1 MSQQQLDQLFSSSP
15 AGPIPNGQA
24 RGTAIIA
31 PGTTYSQDIAE
42 VINIFAWQGK
52 VFDAAHGRLVNLIT
66 PLGINAIVADVYV
79 GPSWLDDKDCVVL
92 DYSKTSTL
100 AHWIRD
106 EIREI
111 APSFYL
117 GIVYWGKKRL
127 INFSLD
133 FSPSS

>member
-1 MSQQQLDQLFSSSP
+1 
-15 AGPIPNGQA
+15 
-24 RGTAIIA
+24 
-31 PGTTYSQDIAE
+31 TYSQDIAE